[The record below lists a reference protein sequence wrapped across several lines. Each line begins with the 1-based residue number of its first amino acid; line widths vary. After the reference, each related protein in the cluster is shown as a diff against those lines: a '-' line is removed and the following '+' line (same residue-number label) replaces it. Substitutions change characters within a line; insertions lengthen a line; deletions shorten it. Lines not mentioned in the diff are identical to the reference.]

1 MLTGVDL
8 RLFKCFEVLQLPLTP
23 LTLLTGQNSS
33 GKSSVL
39 QALVLLH
46 QTMREHE
53 WATRLALN
61 GSSIRMGTV
70 SNVVDGLQGTNEFSI
85 AVQDEDAAFD
95 WTFVGERHEMSML
108 VERIAIG
115 GQQSNQPREL
125 RFLLPL
131 NAPELVDPLVE
142 RLRRLS
148 YITAERIAPQPAY
161 FLEDPGTVRVVG
173 PRGEH
178 AVSVL
183 HWGRDDPVMDA
194 LVLEG
199 PPPTRLWQVQARMEK
214 LFPGFA
220 LSLDYAPQVQAVSL
234 GLRTSDATNFH
245 SPIHTGFGLTQVLPI
260 VIAALSAQKGD
271 LLLIENPEIHLHP
284 AGQALIGQ
292 FLADVAGA
300 GIQVLVETHS
310 DHVLNGVRRAVKSER
325 ISSDSVSIH
334 FFRSRSDNEPQVLSP
349 SVDDSGNIDQWPE
362 GFFDQFDKD
371 MDFFAGWTEN

>member
-1 MLTGVDL
+1 MLTRVDL

-61 GSSIRMGTV
+61 GSAIRMGTV
-70 SNVVDGLQGTNEFSI
+70 SNVVDELLGKNEFSI
-85 AVQDEDAAFD
+85 AVQDEDAACD
-95 WTFVGERHEMSML
+95 WTFVGERDEMSMS
-108 VERIAIG
+108 V
-115 GQQSNQPREL
+115 GQITTNGQRANRPSEL
-125 RFLLPL
+125 RFLLPQK
-131 NAPELVDPLVE
+131 APESVNPLIE

-161 FLEDPGTVRVVG
+161 FLEDPGIVGVVG
-173 PRGEH
+173 PRGEY

-183 HWGRDDPVMDA
+183 HWGRDDFVIDD
-194 LVLEG
+194 LVLDG
-199 PPPTRLWQVQARMEK
+199 VPPTRLRQVQARMQT
-214 LFPGFA
+214 LFPGFT
-220 LSLDYAPQVQAVSL
+220 LSLVHAPQVQAVSL

-245 SPIHTGFGLTQVLPI
+245 IPIHTGFGLTQVLPI

-325 ISSDSVSIH
+325 ISSDSVGIH

-371 MDFFAGWTEN
+371 MDFFAGWIEN